1 MANWLEKLEPRKLG
15 LPDRY
20 TSWRPYQA
28 EAVYKALED
37 EHRFTPMQ
45 LPTGAG
51 KSVLSMAVAMVE
63 SVRAVYLTSTK
74 ALQDQLLRDF
84 SSCGLVLIKGRNNYR
99 CVGSDGVYS
108 CEEFSRDCRAKICP
122 IHGPKHKECTA
133 DSCDSWAGRCP
144 YRLAY
149 QDAIRS
155 DLVVT
160 NYSYWVQ
167 VNRFAAGLG
176 PVQMLICDESHN
188 LPEELCRLMSTTL
201 TPEDLMVLD
210 ATQPEYDNITHAWKE
225 WSDELITRMVAN
237 GTEEAL
243 RRASVSE
250 HGGRDFVRARH
261 RLEMVMRKVQVIRD
275 IEGHWVVESVRDG
288 WQFDPVWPFQHTERW
303 LWCGV
308 PKVVLMSATLT
319 PKTMGLLGIAK
330 DKYEFQSY
338 PYVFPRRN
346 APVYQIESATVNY
359 KMQEANKIRWLGM
372 IAQALKRRTDRKGI
386 VHTVSYERRN
396 EILNYLAAR
405 HPDLV
410 RFCMTHEPRETA
422 DVIRKFKQSP
432 EPRWLISPSVTTGHD
447 FPGEQCEFVIW
458 TKLPFPSS
466 QTQVMKARQKEDKQ
480 YAGYLMIQELIQGA
494 GRGMRSG
501 SDHCETLIM
510 DNNWKWVSRRFAHM
524 IPDWFTVQ
532 YRDTI
537 PPPPPRL
544 ALIREMEEGGSS
556 TQDAIPEEEARR
568 PPATGSITDPADVE
582 DDCPF

>member
-1 MANWLEKLEPRKLG
+1 MSWLEKLEPHRIG
-15 LPDRY
+15 LPKKY

-28 EAVYKALED
+28 EAVYKTLED
-37 EHRFTPMQ
+37 EHRFTPINA
-45 LPTGAG
+45 PTGLG
-51 KSVLSMAVAMVE
+51 KSMVGLGVALVE
-63 SVRAVYLTSTK
+63 KVRAVYLTATK
-74 ALQDQLLRDF
+74 ALQDQIMRED
-84 SSCGLVLIKGRNNYR
+84 CGIKLIKGRNNYR
-99 CVGSDGVYS
+99 CVGTQGIYS
-108 CEEFSRDCRAKICP
+108 CEEYSRDCRAKICP
-122 IHGPKHKECTA
+122 IHGPKNPECTVA
-133 DSCDSWAGRCP
+133 TCDAWAGECP
-144 YRLAY
+144 YKQAY
-149 QDAIRS
+149 QEAILG

-176 PVQMLICDESHN
+176 AVGMLICDEAHS
-188 LPEELCRLMSTTL
+188 LPEELCGLMSTTI

-210 ATQPEYDNITHAWKE
+210 STQPEYDNITHAWKE
-225 WSDELITRMVAN
+225 WGDAVVTR
-237 GTEEAL
+237 AL
-243 RRASVSE
+243 AEDWMGKALHRAQISE
-250 HGGRDFVRARH
+250 HGSRDYVRARN
-261 RLEMVMRKVQVIRD
+261 RLEMVLRKVQVVRG
-275 IEGHWVVESVRDG
+275 IEGHWIVEPVRDG

-330 DKYEFQSY
+330 DKYRFQSY

-346 APVYQIESATVNY
+346 APVYQIDSAHVSYNM
-359 KMQEANKIRWLGM
+359 KPANKTRWLGM

-386 VHTVSYERRN
+386 VHTVSYDRRN
-396 EILNYLAAR
+396 EILNYLSER

-410 RFCMTHEPRETA
+410 KFCMTHEPRETA
-422 DVIRKFKQSP
+422 EVIRQFKASK
-432 EPRWLISPSVTTGHD
+432 EPRWLLSPSITTGHD
-447 FPGEQCEFVIW
+447 FPDEQCEFVIW

-466 QTQVMKARQKEDKQ
+466 QSQVMKARQKEDKQ

-501 SDHCETLIM
+501 SDYCETLIM
-510 DNNWKWVSRRFAHM
+510 DNNWRWVSRRFAHM

-544 ALIREMEEGGSS
+544 ALIREMEEGETDNAVPENEPS
-556 TQDAIPEEEARR
+556 TAKERFMASLKAQPVDEL
-568 PPATGSITDPADVE
+568 E
-582 DDCPF
+582 DDVPF